1 MIFKNNATV
10 LNKLSVSYL
19 MVVLIGSFLTGVTA
33 DIILENF
40 FDRQIVDYNSAVVNT
55 LRDYISK
62 DIIDGVD
69 RAYLKVISQ
78 SNNNE
83 FFVDSFY
90 QSDMDYKTI
99 KNIMN
104 HITDVAVEENEWL
117 DGIYTYFSDSG
128 VLVST
133 DGLIY
138 KRGNRSNSLPEW
150 MKSII
155 ETDSEIIYVPTQPYD
170 GIDILEDDN
179 ICMIVKP
186 YSAPGCR
193 SYIL

>member
-155 ETDSEIIYVPTQPYD
+155 EADSEIIYVPTQPYD